1 MHGLRMDRRLL
12 TKVLLN
18 FVDVSPVMILV
29 IFFILLSSQRFGNFT
44 AIVDKNT
51 QQYYNFTVKLTT
63 KGKYAVSTMCELASN
78 YGKDVL
84 QAKDIAR
91 RHMLSPLY
99 VEQILNKLKRA
110 GLIKATRGPKGGYS
124 LSRSPKLIK
133 ISEILEV
140 TEGPISLVSCVTK
153 DGGSFCGQSSQ
164 CKTKKFWSR
173 LNGVI
178 QNVLDDTKLAD
189 LC

>member
-1 MHGLRMDRRLL
+1 
-12 TKVLLN
+12 
-18 FVDVSPVMILV
+18 
-29 IFFILLSSQRFGNFT
+29 
-44 AIVDKNT
+44 
-51 QQYYNFTVKLTT
+51 
-63 KGKYAVSTMCELASN
+63 MCELAAN
-78 YGKDVL
+78 YGGDIL
-84 QAKDIAR
+84 QAKDIAK
-91 RHMLSPLY
+91 RHMLSGQY

-110 GLIKATRGPKGGYS
+110 GLIKAVRGPKGGYS
-124 LSRSPKLIK
+124 LSRAPKLIK

-153 DGGSFCGQSSQ
+153 GGESFCGHSSQ

-178 QNVLDDTKLAD
+178 QKVLDDTTLRD